1 MKNNSVLTAPY
12 ASWKPSFRL
21 TANFRF
27 TTPRFFPSTDLRPR
41 SLLSSSLLFFFLNR
55 EFNSVR
61 WRHLGS
67 HQSRKR
73 RIHFFLSGSRGWKEK
88 FDSRIA
94 HTERWLPFPWNSP
107 PSRIGGSRRGIRLEP
122 VLVRSKG
129 EYGWIVWILNGGNP
143 GHGDTCACSL
153 INPRL
158 RGGILGG
165 WLW

>member
-27 TTPRFFPSTDLRPR
+27 TTPRFFPSTDLHPR
-41 SLLSSSLLFFFLNR
+41 YLLSSSLLFFFKSR
-55 EFNSVR
+55 IQFRSMAPP
-61 WRHLGS
+61 W
-67 HQSRKR
+67 QSSKQKKKNT
-73 RIHFFLSGSRGWKEK
+73 FFLSGSRGWKEK